1 MSYRDTESSRG
12 AEKITMSAPDIIAR
26 GKSNTTHKKN
36 YTHTTRELAGWL
48 AGRITTRE
56 PVMRLAGYIAGWLA
70 GGLAGCL
77 AEAQR
82 GPERPRE
89 AERG

>member
-1 MSYRDTESSRG
+1 
-12 AEKITMSAPDIIAR
+12 MSAPDIIAR
-26 GKSNTTHKKN
+26 SKSNTTHKKN

-77 AEAQR
+77 VEAQR